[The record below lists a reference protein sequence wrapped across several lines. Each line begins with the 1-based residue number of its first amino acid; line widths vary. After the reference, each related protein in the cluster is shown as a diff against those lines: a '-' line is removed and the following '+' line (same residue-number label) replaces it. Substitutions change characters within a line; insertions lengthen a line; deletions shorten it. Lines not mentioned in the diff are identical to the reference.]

1 MIFGKAFVRPRRNF
15 QKMKKLLFSLIFLT
29 ALAAQAQ
36 KQIYNVQWY
45 CVDQKPFKKGQCD
58 LSGNEYSFVFVDPAK
73 KQVAFFF
80 SDMKLKY
87 NIADS
92 YADATDANYRYYV
105 LENQN
110 GRTDMRINKAGNKI
124 EFIEPDKVI
133 YLTVGKTTKLEKN
146 TKKNVPV
153 SDQPK

>member
-1 MIFGKAFVRPRRNF
+1 MARLLPGRAKIFE
-15 QKMKKLLFSLIFLT
+15 MKKLFFSLALIFSV
-29 ALAAQAQ
+29 AIGNAQ

-58 LSGNEYSFVFVDPAK
+58 ISGNEYSFVFVDQAK

-80 SDMKLKY
+80 AGMKLKY
-87 NIADS
+87 TIADS
-92 YADATDANYRYYV
+92 YADATDPNYRYYV
-105 LENQN
+105 LESEK
-110 GRTDMRINKAGNKI
+110 GRTDMRIDKAGKKI

-146 TKKNVPV
+146 TKKNMPV
-153 SDQPK
+153 SDLPK